1 MTMMTNTMGLILSG
15 WKKPALKDLS
25 YKRSVSAIPFGGK
38 YRAIDFILSNMVNSG
53 IKNVGVLTQY
63 SFRSL
68 MDHLGSGKE
77 WDLDRRYDGL
87 FIFPPT
93 VSDEESGWYKG
104 SADAMY
110 HNLSFLKRSNEEYV
124 VIAQG
129 NGIFKMQMGD
139 MLQYHIDKNAD
150 ITLAYRRMY
159 DYTAEELS
167 GLGIIR
173 IDEDSRITDLQ
184 EKPLNPQSDLASIG
198 VYMLRRT
205 LLISL
210 IEECI
215 AHGNYDF
222 VKDIMIRKLD
232 RLNIYGYEFR
242 GYWRSISSVR
252 NYYRCSMEVLDP
264 EIREE
269 LFIRNG
275 KIYTKVKDE
284 APTKYNEEA
293 EVTNSIVADGCFI
306 EGTVENSVL
315 FRGVTVAK
323 GAVVRNSIIMQGSVI
338 EPDAVVEYAI
348 LDKNVVLTR
357 GKYLKGDADYPVVV
371 SKNSRV

>member
-1 MTMMTNTMGLILSG
+1 MVTMTNTMGLILSG
-15 WKKPALKDLS
+15 WKKPALKDIS

-77 WDLDRRYDGL
+77 WDLDRRTDGL
-87 FIFPPT
+87 FIFPPSM
-93 VSDEESGWYKG
+93 SDEESGWSKG

-110 HNLSFLKRSNEEYV
+110 NNLSFLKRSNEEYV

-139 MLQYHIDKNAD
+139 MLQYHIDTNAD
-150 ITLAYRRMY
+150 ITLAYRKMY
-159 DYTAEELS
+159 DYTMEELS
-167 GLGIIR
+167 SLGIIKIDWDNR
-173 IDEDSRITDLQ
+173 IIDLQ

-198 VYMLRRT
+198 IYILRRT

-210 IEECI
+210 LEECI

-222 VKDIMIRKLD
+222 VKDILIRKLD
-232 RLNIYGYEFR
+232 RLNIYGYEFK
-242 GYWRSISSVR
+242 GYWRNISSVR

-269 LFIRNG
+269 LFVKDG

-284 APTKYNEEA
+284 APAKYNEEA

-315 FRGVTVAK
+315 FRGVTIAK

-338 EPDAVVEYAI
+338 EQDAAVEYAI
-348 LDKNVVLTR
+348 LDKNVVLTK
-357 GKYLKGDADYPVVV
+357 GKYLKGDADYPVVI